1 MAPVD
6 PSEQAVPARLTAA
19 LAAIDAANAQ
29 DPNVIVVH
37 GEAGPKELVH
47 SRMMTAWLERLDPVA
62 DELQHLAAR
71 AHHFRRWSSPRSEYP
86 TGRSGYLRWR
96 TAARRRHAEQV
107 QELLAA
113 HGYTEAEAD
122 RVGDIIRKVGLG
134 TDAQVQV
141 HEDALC
147 LVFLETQLS
156 GVADQLGADAT
167 VEVLVRTV
175 PKMSPAGL
183 RAASGL
189 DLDASSAELLAQALA
204 RTAEPTSDAATE
216 R

>member
-6 PSEQAVPARLTAA
+6 PSKQVDPARLTAA
-19 LAAIDAANAQ
+19 LAAIDAANAE
-29 DPNVIVVH
+29 DPNTIAVH
-37 GEAGPKELVH
+37 GEQGPKELVH
-47 SRMMTAWLERLDPVA
+47 SRMMTAWLERLDPDA
-62 DELQHLAAR
+62 DELQRLAAR
-71 AHHFRRWSSPRSEYP
+71 AHHFRRWGSPRSEYP
-86 TGRSGYLRWR
+86 AGRSGYLRWR

-107 QELLAA
+107 QDLLSV
-113 HGYTEAEAD
+113 HGYAVAEAD
-122 RVGDIIRKVGLG
+122 RVGAIIRKVGLG
-134 TDAQVQV
+134 TDPQVQV

-156 GVADQLGADAT
+156 GVADQLGAEAT
-167 VEVLVRTV
+167 VEVLVRTI

-189 DLDASSAELLAQALA
+189 DLDPASAQLLAEALA
-204 RTAEPTSDAATE
+204 RTAAPASDAATE